1 METLSYALE
10 RFAKAAS
17 RIVGRDLSQ
26 LPGSGA
32 SGGLGA
38 GLLVLGSRLRP
49 RAEAV
54 DEYFGLRSLFDEPWH
69 LVVTAEGSL
78 DYQSAKGKM
87 TVEIAKRAKERGIPV
102 IVLAGTIG
110 PGAESVYG
118 TGIRAFLS
126 IMDGPSSLDDAIKD
140 APRLIRNGA
149 EKAMRIMQLGISLQ
163 EKGRSAEE
171 PQVAPARARR
181 VPTPQDLTKRLV
193 LSRDLGGGLGC
204 AKLM

>member
-1 METLSYALE
+1 METLACALE
-10 RFAKAAS
+10 RFAHAAS
-17 RIVGRDLSQ
+17 RIVNKDLRNI
-26 LPGSGA
+26 PGSGA

-38 GLLVLGSRLRP
+38 GLMVLDSRLRP

-54 DEYFGLRSLFDEPWH
+54 DEYFGLRNLFDEPWD

-118 TGIRAFLS
+118 AGIRAFLS
-126 IMDGPSSLDDAIKD
+126 ILDGPSTLEDAIKD
-140 APRLIRNGA
+140 APRLVKNGA
-149 EKAMRIMQLGISLQ
+149 EKAMRMMQLGISLQ
-163 EKGRSAEE
+163 AKGPPGE
-171 PQVAPARARR
+171 VTRATPPRPRR
-181 VPTPQDLTKRLV
+181 VPTPQDLTKSL
-193 LSRDLGGGLGC
+193 LNRDLGGGLGC

>member
-1 METLSYALE
+1 MEK
-10 RFAKAAS
+10 FAHAAS
-17 RIVGRDLSQ
+17 RIVNKDLRNI
-26 LPGSGA
+26 PGSGA

-38 GLLVLGSRLRP
+38 GLMVLGSRLRP

-54 DEYFGLRSLFDEPWH
+54 DEYFGLRNLFDEPWD

-126 IMDGPSSLDDAIKD
+126 ILDGPSSLEEAMKG
-140 APRLIRNGA
+140 ARKLVTNGA
-149 EKAMRIMQLGISLQ
+149 EKAMRIVQLGISLQ
-163 EKGRSAEE
+163 VKGDFGEVARE
-171 PQVAPARARR
+171 APARPRR
-181 VPTPQDLTKRLV
+181 VPTPQDLTKSLALGRG
-193 LSRDLGGGLGC
+193 LGGGLGC
-204 AKLM
+204 AKIM